1 MDKEKNRP
9 LCDHIWTWTKKK
21 KTLTLFPLHSHIWT
35 WKKKKRNEHCPNLRN
50 DQTSPYPGSDD
61 CCLFRVSFSFTRV
74 FPPSRQNLLRYTIIE
89 GPLLLTASK
98 LCFLKPFP
106 KSPRTS
112 SNPVKSLLTV
122 YISTVSK
129 EPPCPIAGVFLKQ
142 GGTRATIA
150 SSAFYIL
157 HPRSLS
163 FLTLVPAPSW
173 CSLAKGCYISL
184 FHFWCSPLISA
195 QAPSSGPRDIRK
207 WNLEVGEGKIVRKEN
222 AREQHHQGICSHP
235 TMREGLPWWLSV
247 YHYQCSVYQC
257 SVYHYQSTYQ
267 CRKPVFHPWIK
278 KGKIP

>member
-1 MDKEKNRP
+1 MDQ
-9 LCDHIWTWTKKK
+9 KKK
-21 KTLTLFPLHSHIWT
+21 DINIVSSPQSHLDM
-35 WKKKKRNEHCPNLRN
+35 KKKKRNEHCPNLRN

-163 FLTLVPAPSW
+163 FLTLVPAPFW
-173 CSLAKGCYISL
+173 CSLDKGCYISL
-184 FHFWCSPLISA
+184 FHF
-195 QAPSSGPRDIRK
+195 
-207 WNLEVGEGKIVRKEN
+207 
-222 AREQHHQGICSHP
+222 
-235 TMREGLPWWLSV
+235 
-247 YHYQCSVYQC
+247 
-257 SVYHYQSTYQ
+257 
-267 CRKPVFHPWIK
+267 
-278 KGKIP
+278 